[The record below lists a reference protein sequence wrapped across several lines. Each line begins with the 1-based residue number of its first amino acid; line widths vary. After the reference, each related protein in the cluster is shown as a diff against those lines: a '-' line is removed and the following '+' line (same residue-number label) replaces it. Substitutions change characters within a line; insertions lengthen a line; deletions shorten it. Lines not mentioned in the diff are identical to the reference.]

1 MTVVVVGSRASHL
14 ARAQVAECLAPLR
27 RRFPRIVFRHRV
39 VAESA
44 DRDRRTALAEVSR
57 AANGA
62 AFSSAQ
68 EAALLAKEVDVV
80 VHSFKDLPATPTPG
94 LVLLA
99 PPGREDAR
107 DALCGSTLVGL
118 PEGARVGTS
127 APRRI
132 AQLLAVRPDL
142 RMVPIRGNVSPRL
155 ARTRG
160 TGGLDAV
167 VLAAAG
173 LRRLGR
179 TADIGELL
187 PVEPFTPSPAQGA
200 LGIQIRAD
208 DTTLHDLLA
217 DLGDPEVDVRVR
229 AERAVLTA
237 LRSGCDLPLGAH
249 ARIRGDG
256 SLSLTARVTALDGT
270 REIAVIAT
278 GPATSPETLGH
289 TVAADLLRHGAGPLL
304 DAVRP
309 VAT

>member
-14 ARAQVAECLAPLR
+14 ARAQVTEYLAPLR
-27 RRFPRIVFRHRV
+27 RRFPHIVFRHRV
-39 VAESA
+39 VAESG
-44 DRDRRTALAEVSR
+44 DKDRRTALAEVSR

-62 AFSSAQ
+62 AFSNAQ
-68 EAALLAKEVDVV
+68 EAALLAKEVDLV
-80 VHSFKDLPATPTPG
+80 VHSFKDLPAAPTPG

-107 DALCGSTLVGL
+107 DTLCGSTLAGL
-118 PEGARVGTS
+118 PKGARVGTS

-132 AQLLAVRPDL
+132 AQLLAARPDL
-142 RMVPIRGNVSPRL
+142 RMVPIRGNVPPRL
-155 ARTRG
+155 AKTRG
-160 TGGLDAV
+160 AGGLDAV

-179 TADIGELL
+179 TDEATEWL

-208 DTTLHDLLA
+208 DTTLHDLLGG
-217 DLGDPEVDVRVR
+217 LGDRAADVQVR
-229 AERAVLTA
+229 AERAVLTT

-249 ARIRGDG
+249 ARIRSDG

-270 REIAVIAT
+270 REIAATST
-278 GPATSPETLGH
+278 GPATSPESVGR

-304 DAVRP
+304 DAARP
-309 VAT
+309 VAM

>member
-14 ARAQVAECLAPLR
+14 ARAQVTEYLAPLR
-27 RRFPRIVFRHRV
+27 RRFPHIVFRHRV

-44 DRDRRTALAEVSR
+44 DRDRSTALAEVSR

-62 AFSSAQ
+62 AFSNAQ
-68 EAALLAKEVDVV
+68 EAALLAKEVDLV

-107 DALCGSTLVGL
+107 DALCGSTLADL

-132 AQLLAVRPDL
+132 AQLLAARPDL
-142 RMVPIRGNVSPRL
+142 RMVPIRGNVPPRL
-155 ARTRG
+155 ARTKG
-160 TGGLDAV
+160 SGGLDAV

-173 LRRLGR
+173 LRRLCRAG
-179 TADIGELL
+179 DISELL
-187 PVEPFTPSPAQGA
+187 PVDPFTPSPAQGA

-208 DTTLHDLLA
+208 DAMLRALLA
-217 DLGDPEVDVRVR
+217 DLGDQAADVQVR
-229 AERAVLTA
+229 AERALLTA
-237 LRSGCDLPLGAH
+237 LRSGCDLPVGAY
-249 ARIRGDG
+249 ARIRSDG
-256 SLSLTARVTALDGT
+256 SMSLTARVTALDGA
-270 REIAVIAT
+270 REVAVTAT
-278 GPATSPETLGH
+278 GSATAPEALGRN
-289 TVAADLLRHGAGPLL
+289 VAEDLLRHGAGPLL

>member
-1 MTVVVVGSRASHL
+1 MTVITVGSRASHL
-14 ARAQVAECLAPLR
+14 ARAQVAECLSPLR
-27 RRFPRIVFRHRV
+27 RRFPHVVFRHRV

-57 AANGA
+57 AAGGA
-62 AFSSAQ
+62 AFAGAQ

-80 VHSFKDLPATPTPG
+80 VHSFKDLPAAPTPG

-99 PPGREDAR
+99 PPSREDVR
-107 DALCGSTLVGL
+107 DALCGSTLGDL

-132 AQLLAVRPDL
+132 AQLLAARPDL
-142 RMVPIRGNVSPRL
+142 CLVPIRGNVPPRL
-155 ARTRG
+155 AKAR

-179 TADIGELL
+179 AEEITDLL
-187 PVEPFTPSPAQGA
+187 PVDPFTPSPAQGA
-200 LGIQIRAD
+200 LGIQIRED
-208 DTTLHDLLA
+208 DAMLRDLLTG
-217 DLGDPEVDVRVR
+217 LGDHETDAQVR

-237 LRSGCDLPLGAH
+237 LRCGCDLPLGAY
-249 ARIRGDG
+249 ARTRSDG

-270 REIAVIAT
+270 REIAVTAT
-278 GPATSPETLGH
+278 GPTTDPETLGRA
-289 TVAADLLRHGAGPLL
+289 VADDLLRHGAGPLL
-304 DAVRP
+304 DAARAV
-309 VAT
+309 TG

>member
-62 AFSSAQ
+62 AFSNAQ

-80 VHSFKDLPATPTPG
+80 VRSFKDLPATPTPG

-107 DALCGSTLVGL
+107 DALCGSTLAGL

-132 AQLLAVRPDL
+132 AQLLAARPDL

-208 DTTLHDLLA
+208 DTTLHDILA
-217 DLGDPEVDVRVR
+217 DLGDPEADVRVR

-270 REIAVIAT
+270 REISVIAT

-304 DAVRP
+304 GAVRP

>member
-44 DRDRRTALAEVSR
+44 DRHRRTALAEVSR

-62 AFSSAQ
+62 AFSHAQ

-107 DALCGSTLVGL
+107 DALCGSTLAGL
-118 PEGARVGTS
+118 PEGARVGAR

-132 AQLLAVRPDL
+132 AQLLAARPDL

-160 TGGLDAV
+160 TGGLDMV

-187 PVEPFTPSPAQGA
+187 PVESFTPSPAQGA

-208 DTTLHDLLA
+208 DSTPHDLLA
-217 DLGDPEVDVRVR
+217 DLGDPEADVRVR
-229 AERAVLTA
+229 AERAVLMA

-270 REIAVIAT
+270 RKIAVIAT
-278 GPATSPETLGH
+278 GPAGPHRRRGPP
-289 TVAADLLRHGAGPLL
+289 APWGGALL